1 MMLALILGLEKTG
14 CSSFIGE
21 AIKGQTSPSFLFL
34 FRLKELNELSS
45 FREVRALY
53 PCLRI

>member
-1 MMLALILGLEKTG
+1 MMLVLILGLEKTG

-53 PCLRI
+53 P